1 MAKLLKNEIDL
12 ISQYDENII
21 TSYNFEELELEMRL
35 GLSTEKFGDESNL
48 FNYAEFKRVINYLN
62 KVSINERNI
71 KNKKSLDIFISK
83 TEKVNFN
90 EELNNLRFTINDIDN
105 IGKYCRTGLLSNH
118 EVIYKGR
125 FDWENREP
133 LRNGKKPRCNID
145 IESYRLRLG
154 GKVEIPIKEEDK
166 VKSWTKMISDPDNKK
181 LLEYIDLA
189 NKEYDLAT
197 NLINK
202 NGFDKLYKTY
212 RLKDRSSFYINLSD
226 NIDARIDCTIVKSSK
241 TEIND
246 YGYDEQVGVL
256 NFIDSKIAESDE
268 RYEIEIELIRL
279 TPLKQGEL
287 KKVLIDFIYTHLSKI
302 YEIAYDIPIYTT
314 ITEKNDVLNLYSL
327 LVKKIYIEKMQRK
340 NEILEDVSKY
350 RELKSKGIN
359 IDTDKIQKLLDKYPS
374 QYDYFNLVKDLSKNV
389 DELLNENNKMISS
402 IERNFERGEYSK
414 SKYFMSPRVV
424 SISMDDIRPENPNS
438 ILNDYTVTEK
448 ADGLGMLLFKIG
460 LKHLNYEESK
470 KYAAY
475 NNRLY
480 MIDSNMNVINTG
492 LEYDDESL
500 VKGSIIFNGEYL
512 RYGRGEIASTR
523 PIINK
528 YGIFDTYIYDDIDTT
543 NLPLISKNNDDNTRL
558 KYANLFLKQTEGNI
572 INNISNLEIFLK
584 EFLIATS
591 NSNIFEKTKKIWDKY
606 KSGVINY
613 KLDGTIYTPVY
624 APVGFNDENYNYD
637 ITIHKTWNK
646 NLKWKPHDDNTI
658 DFLIQFE
665 KDTVASLG
673 DRKLMQDKIKSIVS
687 IIESKT
693 VSNKYKIGNLY
704 NGGQEILKSP
714 PCSDK
719 RNEIKYGVQR
729 PILFK
734 PKHPQDDDIYY
745 GYFATELINNKY
757 IVKDLEGEPVLDNTI
772 IEVAYL
778 GYEPNEKDYEKNK
791 NLRWK
796 ILRTRHDKTFSYKLG
811 LSEQKKA
818 FELIKKAIK
827 LANSNTNLNEKQL
840 IIFDRIFKYI
850 RDIPQVKSSINGMI
864 SKYDLFKKNIKI
876 IEERILSPVDIDVK
890 NINFGNNV
898 NVAENIWMTMHN
910 PVTESIIT
918 TGKGIPSIP
927 DEEDKYYLK
936 PSTAQH
942 RDKSITIGLQNFHNK
957 FIKNRLLIG
966 NVANFLRKSGSQK
979 ISLLDLACGKGGDI
993 AKWRDNEID
1002 ICVGIDSVRNNIYD
1016 TNDGACERY
1025 QFYKNQKQFKGKLPD
1040 AYFLQGDVS
1049 KSFEDEKTFG
1059 DLQSNILYKKLWYP
1073 DMEYQ
1078 TNFKEVGF
1086 DIISIMFALHYFM
1099 KDKTSFDN
1107 LIQNIS
1113 RNLKKGGF
1121 LIGCCF
1127 DGNRIFELL
1136 KDLPLNESYNISLSG
1151 KNILRLIKNY
1161 IAIDNKYTDD
1171 ENSLSMQL
1179 GVYIHAIGK
1188 IHDEFLVNF
1197 NYLVSE
1203 LSKVGIYP
1211 VKQEEMGLMNLP
1223 LYSGKSYGSFE
1234 DAFRELQKMY
1244 DIDPLAKDIVN
1255 TLTEEEK
1262 KVSFLNNYFVF
1273 RKETESEALINRV
1286 VNNLTIKLQ
1295 SRKDIIEWILE
1306 NKWSEVRKIIRA
1318 ELGEIDNESW
1328 DIIIDKMKSGI
1339 KSGDIIVQKPSKKVK
1354 QSGSGKDTN
1363 SEKDTKSK
1371 KDNKSEKDTKSI
1383 TDKKVEE
1390 QPEIKT
1396 ILIENPVSSM
1406 LMSEED
1412 KTGEILDD
1420 TSILIIDENIN
1431 KPEIIISVENELISK
1446 ETMELINNTLDTP
1459 VCETLLEISD
1469 NESIDEKLDEQ
1480 VNIKN
1485 IRLDISNPTKE
1496 TKIESLKPRI
1506 VKKIQISKSKK
1517 LTSTQ
1522 KSKFMKIYDNLYK
1535 TLDNKGYLNPDIT
1548 SIPPKYKETINE
1560 FIETFNDDLYIK
1572 DADVN
1577 ERINKIK
1584 NVLNKIKK

>member
-1 MAKLLKNEIDL
+1 MTKLLKNEIEL
-12 ISQYDENII
+12 ISEYDENVLS
-21 TSYNFEELELEMRL
+21 SYNFDELELEMRL
-35 GLSTEKFGDESNL
+35 GLPTERFGNESNL
-48 FNYAEFKRVINYLN
+48 INYAEFKRVINHLN
-62 KVSINERNI
+62 KVSVNEKNI

-90 EELNNLRFTINDIDN
+90 EELNNLRFTINDMDN
-105 IGKYCRTGLLSNH
+105 IGKYCRSGLLSNH
-118 EVIYKGR
+118 EVIYKGK
-125 FDWENREP
+125 FEWDNREP
-133 LRNGKKPRCNID
+133 LKNGKKPLCNVD

-154 GKVEIPIKEEDK
+154 GKVEIQIKEENT
-166 VKSWTKMISDPDNKK
+166 VKSWTKLISNIENKK
-181 LLEYIDLA
+181 LLEYMDLA
-189 NKEYDLAT
+189 NKEYDLAN

-212 RLKDRSSFYINLSD
+212 RLKDRSSYYINLSD

-241 TEIND
+241 SVVND
-246 YGYDEQVGVL
+246 YGYEEQVGVL
-256 NFIDSKIAESDE
+256 NFIDSNIAEADE
-268 RYEIEIELIRL
+268 RYEIEVEFIRL
-279 TPLKQGEL
+279 SPLNPGEL
-287 KKVLIDFIYTHLSKI
+287 KKVIIDFIYTHLSKI
-302 YEIAYDIPIYTT
+302 YEVAYDIPIYTT
-314 ITEKNDVLNLYSL
+314 TTEKNDVLYLYSL
-327 LVKKIYIEKMQRK
+327 LIKNILIEKMENK
-340 NEILEDVSKY
+340 NEVLEDVSKY
-350 RELKSKGIN
+350 RELKSKGVN
-359 IDTDKIQKLLDKYPS
+359 IDTEKLQKLLDKYPS
-374 QYDYFNLVKDLSKNV
+374 QYHYFNLVKDLSKQV

-402 IERNFERGEYSK
+402 IERNYERGEYMK
-414 SKYFMSPRVV
+414 SKYFMSPKVV
-424 SISMDDIRPENPNS
+424 SISMDDIRSENPNS

-460 LKHLNYEESK
+460 LKNLNYQESK
-470 KYAAY
+470 KYAPY

-492 LEYDDESL
+492 LEYEEDSL
-500 VKGSIIFNGEYL
+500 VKGNIIFNGEYL

-528 YGIFDTYIYDDIDTT
+528 YGIFDTYIYDDKDTR
-543 NLPLISKNNDDNTRL
+543 NLPLISNNNDDETRL
-558 KYANLFLKQTEGNI
+558 KYANIFIKRVEGKLV
-572 INNISNLEIFLK
+572 NNISNLEIFLK
-584 EFLIATS
+584 EFLIATN
-591 NSNIFEKTKKIWDKY
+591 NSNIFQKTKIIWDKY
-606 KSGVINY
+606 KSGIINY
-613 KLDGTIYTPVY
+613 KLDGTIYTPLN

-637 ITIHKTWNK
+637 IKINTTWIQ

-658 DFLIQFE
+658 DFLIQYE

-673 DRKLMQDKIKSIVS
+673 NRKLMQDKIKSLVS
-687 IIESKT
+687 IEESKIVT
-693 VSNKYKIGNLY
+693 HKYKIGNLY
-704 NGGQEILKSP
+704 NGGHEILKTT

-719 RNEIKYGVQR
+719 RIEKQFGVQK

-745 GYFATELINNKY
+745 GYFPTELINNKQ

-772 IEVAYL
+772 VEVAYI
-778 GYEPNEKDYEKNK
+778 GYEPNDIEFEKNK

-811 LSEQKKA
+811 LAEQKKA

-827 LANSNTNLNEKQL
+827 LANSELNLNEKQL
-840 IIFDRIFKYI
+840 NLYDKVFKYI
-850 RDIPQVKSSINGMI
+850 RDIPQIKNSINGMV
-864 SKYDLFKKNIKI
+864 SKYDIFKKNKKI
-876 IEERILSPVDIDVK
+876 IEEKILSPSDIDVK

-898 NVAENIWMTMHN
+898 NIAENIWMSMHN

-918 TGKGIPSIP
+918 TGKGIPTIP

-936 PSTAQH
+936 PSNPQH

-966 NVANFLRKSGSQK
+966 NVSNFLRKSGSQR
-979 ISLLDLACGKGGDI
+979 ITLLDLACGKGGDI

-1002 ICVGIDSVRNNIYD
+1002 LCVGIDTVRNNIYD
-1016 TNDGACERY
+1016 ENDGACERY
-1025 QFYKNQKQFKGKLPD
+1025 QFYKNQKQYKGKLPEVH
-1040 AYFLQGDVS
+1040 FLVGDVS
-1049 KSFEDEKTFG
+1049 KSFEEEKAFE
-1059 DLQSNILYKKLWYP
+1059 DIQSSILYKKLWYP
-1073 DMEYQ
+1073 DMEYR

-1086 DIISIMFALHYFM
+1086 DIVSIMFALHYFM

-1113 RNLKKGGF
+1113 KNLKKGGF

-1136 KDLPLNESYNISLSG
+1136 KDLPLNATYNINLSG

-1161 IAIDNKYTDD
+1161 VAVDNKYTDD

-1179 GVYIHAIGK
+1179 GVYINAIGK

-1211 VKQEEMGLMNLP
+1211 VKQDEMELMNLP
-1223 LYSGKSYGSFE
+1223 LYTGKSYGSFE
-1234 DAFRELQKMY
+1234 EAFKQLQKTY
-1244 DIDPLAKDIVN
+1244 ESDLLAKDIVN

-1262 KVSFLNNYFVF
+1262 RVSFLNNYFVF

-1318 ELGEIDNESW
+1318 ELGEVDNDTW
-1328 DIIIDKMKSGI
+1328 NIIIEKMKSGI
-1339 KSGDIIVQKPSKKVK
+1339 KSGDIIIQKPSKKIK
-1354 QSGSGKDTN
+1354 QSGSGKDTKSEKDKKSVKDTN
-1363 SEKDTKSK
+1363 SEKD
-1371 KDNKSEKDTKSI
+1371 EKI
-1383 TDKKVEE
+1383 
-1390 QPEIKT
+1390 EIKT
-1396 ILIENPVSSM
+1396 ILIENPVPSM
-1406 LMSEED
+1406 IMSEED
-1412 KTGEILDD
+1412 KTGEVLDD
-1420 TSILIIDENIN
+1420 SSILIIEDDIKE
-1431 KPEIIISVENELISK
+1431 PEIIISVENELIPK
-1446 ETMELINNTLDTP
+1446 ETMDLINNTLQNDTLDTP

-1517 LTSTQ
+1517 LTATQ

-1548 SIPPKYKETINE
+1548 SIPPKYRETMNE
-1560 FIETFNDDLYIK
+1560 FIETFNDDLYIN
-1572 DADVN
+1572 DEEVN
-1577 ERINKIK
+1577 ERINKIN